1 MRQIIYAFMLSCC
14 VCASAVAE
22 RTVYLTSLSWPPYSD
37 QALDQQGASVAV
49 AKAAFAAMGY
59 NLVVEFFPWSRA
71 VNLAKDTNSKYAGY
85 FPEYYSDDIAKEF
98 TFSQPMGSGP
108 LGFVESSAKPVTWT
122 SLDDLSKYQIGVVKD
137 YVNTS
142 DFDARVA
149 AGTLRVSEVIS
160 DKNNVMKAAFGRIDM
175 AVIDKNV
182 LEYMAR
188 TDPEVTALKDKFQ
201 FNAKLLED
209 KKLYVCF
216 KNANKDIADIFN
228 EGLKKID
235 VQKVQAEYLAK
246 MR

>member
-14 VCASAVAE
+14 VCVSAFAE

-37 QALDQQGASVAV
+37 QGLDQQGASVAV

-108 LGFVESSAKPVTWT
+108 LGFVESSAKPITWT

-149 AGTLRVSEVIS
+149 AGKLRVSEVIS

-235 VQKVQAEYLAK
+235 VQKVQQDYLAK